1 MSILL
6 SRSNQQCSNKPSRFS
21 ALLMLSFLAISPAA
35 IAQTEAPY
43 GGTPAPVPGTIQ
55 VENFDTGGLNVGYFT
70 SDNTNHGGQYRTSE
84 GVSIEATTDSG
95 GGYDV
100 GWATAGEWLNYT
112 VNVTTAGTYTV
123 QVRVANNGQGG
134 TFHFNVDRSSA
145 TGELTVP
152 NTGGWQNWQTLSTSI
167 TLSAGSHVIQL
178 AMDSIGSA
186 GTVGNFNWFSIGTGA
201 STTSKLLIGYLPDYN
216 GSYATYANSIN
227 FSKMTHLNLAF
238 GLPPKCSG
246 TCTASSNMNF
256 ALGQSDAN
264 IAAVVNKA
272 HAAGVKVLLSIGG
285 AGGDSQILQFY
296 NVGLSTQ
303 LVNSLATYI
312 SAHNLD
318 GVDVDIEDPNNMG
331 NPYATF
337 VTTLVNKFRP
347 QGKLITAA
355 VAEYLQGAM
364 LDSTLHQFD
373 FVNVM
378 VYSNY
383 SDAQTALQY
392 YSGQKSVPK
401 SQITL
406 GVPFFGQSSDDSEP
420 EYSQILAAYPS
431 AWQTDTVSGGSLD
444 GGQTFHY
451 LGEASMAQEIQLA
464 NQYGGVMIWELTG
477 DAPAP
482 HSLLAVIQNNM

>member
-1 MSILL
+1 M
-6 SRSNQQCSNKPSRFS
+6 
-21 ALLMLSFLAISPAA
+21 
-35 IAQTEAPY
+35 AQTEAPY

-70 SDNTNHGGQYRTSE
+70 SDNTNHGGQYRTGE

-112 VNVTTAGTYTV
+112 VNVTAAGTYTV

-167 TLSAGSHVIQL
+167 TLSAGSHIIQL

-186 GTVGNFNWFSIGTGA
+186 GTVGNFNWFSIGSGTPA
-201 STTSKLLIGYLPDYN
+201 PSSLLVGYIPDYN
-216 GSYATYANSIN
+216 GSYASYARSIN
-227 FSKMTHLNLAF
+227 FSKVTHLNLAF
-238 GLPPKCSG
+238 GNPPKCSG

-256 ALGQSDAN
+256 SIGQSDAD
-264 IAAVVNKA
+264 IATLVNTA
-272 HAAGVKVLLSIGG
+272 HAAGVKVILSIGG
-285 AGGDSQILQFY
+285 GGGDQQILQFY
-296 NVGLSTQ
+296 NAGLSTQ
-303 LVNSLATYI
+303 LVNSLANYI
-312 SAHNLD
+312 TAHNLD

-331 NPYATF
+331 SPFTTF
-337 VTTLVNKFRP
+337 VNALVAKFRP

-355 VAEYLQGAM
+355 VAQYLQGSMQDAA
-364 LDSTLHQFD
+364 LHQFD
-373 FVNVM
+373 FVNIM

-383 SDAQTALQY
+383 SDAQSALQY

-401 SQITL
+401 SQMTL
-406 GVPFFGQSSDDSEP
+406 GVPFFGQSSDGNTAE
-420 EYSQILAAYPS
+420 EYNTILAAYPN
-431 AWQTDTVSGGSLD
+431 AWQSDTVSGGSLD
-444 GGQTFHY
+444 GGITLNY
-451 LGEASMAQEIQLA
+451 VGEATMAREAQLGK
-464 NQYGGVMIWELTG
+464 QYGGVMVWELTG
-477 DAPAP
+477 DASSP
-482 HSLLAVIQNNM
+482 HSLLNVIKNNL

>member
-1 MSILL
+1 MSALL
-6 SRSNQQCSNKPSRFS
+6 SQSNQQCSNKPSQRFS
-21 ALLMLSFLAISPAA
+21 TLLMLSFLAISSAA
-35 IAQTEAPY
+35 MAQTEAPY

-167 TLSAGSHVIQL
+167 TLSAGSHIIQL

-186 GTVGNFNWFSIGTGA
+186 GTVGNFNWLSIGSGP
-201 STTSKLLIGYLPDYN
+201 STPSSLLVGYIPDYN
-216 GSYATYANSIN
+216 GSYASYARSIN
-227 FSKMTHLNLAF
+227 FSKVTHLNLAF
-238 GLPPKCSG
+238 GNPPKCSG

-256 ALGQSDAN
+256 SIGQSDAD
-264 IAAVVNKA
+264 IATLVNTA
-272 HAAGVKVLLSIGG
+272 HAAGVKVILSIGG
-285 AGGDSQILQFY
+285 GGGDQQILQFY
-296 NVGLSTQ
+296 NAGLSTQ
-303 LVNSLATYI
+303 LVNSLANYI
-312 SAHNLD
+312 TAHNLD

-331 NPYATF
+331 SPLTTF
-337 VTTLVNKFRP
+337 VNALVAKFRP

-355 VAEYLQGAM
+355 VAQYLQG
-364 LDSTLHQFD
+364 
-373 FVNVM
+373 
-378 VYSNY
+378 
-383 SDAQTALQY
+383 
-392 YSGQKSVPK
+392 
-401 SQITL
+401 
-406 GVPFFGQSSDDSEP
+406 
-420 EYSQILAAYPS
+420 
-431 AWQTDTVSGGSLD
+431 
-444 GGQTFHY
+444 
-451 LGEASMAQEIQLA
+451 SMQ
-464 NQYGGVMIWELTG
+464 
-477 DAPAP
+477 D
-482 HSLLAVIQNNM
+482 